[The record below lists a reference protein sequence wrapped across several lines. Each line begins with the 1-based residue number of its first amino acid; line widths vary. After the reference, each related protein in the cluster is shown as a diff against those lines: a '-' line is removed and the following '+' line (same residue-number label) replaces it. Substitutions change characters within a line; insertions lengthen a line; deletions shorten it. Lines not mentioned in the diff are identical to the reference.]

1 MELRH
6 LRYFIAVAEEMHF
19 GRAAQRLHIVQPA
32 LSKQISALERELGF
46 RLFTRTKR
54 SVAFTAAGEAFYHD
68 ARDVLA
74 RVDRATELT
83 KLTAAGALGTLDIGF
98 ASPVIWSV
106 LQPILRRQR
115 EAFPGVGLHLHE
127 LHSAPQMRMLREGKL
142 DAGFLTTTGPDELL
156 EFKPVAHEAIVIALP
171 ENHRLAG
178 EGQIDLAELAD
189 ERFILVS
196 RNTAPGFFAHCIELC
211 QRYGFSPAIVE
222 EGNTP
227 AALYGMVAAGLG
239 VSLGPESASI
249 VPWHGVTFKHVTKAS
264 SVEFSVA
271 YRRDDTSRALAA
283 FLDTVDEVA
292 AEFERSALATAK

>member
-6 LRYFIAVAEEMHF
+6 LRYFVAVAEEMHF

-54 SVAFTAAGEAFYHD
+54 SVAFTPAGEAFYHD

-115 EAFPGVGLHLHE
+115 EAFPGVRLHLHE
-127 LHSAPQMRMLREGKL
+127 LHSAPQMRLLREGKL
-142 DAGFLTTTGPDELL
+142 DAGFLTATGPDELL
-156 EFKPVAHEAIVIALP
+156 EFRPVAHEAIVIALP
-171 ENHRLAG
+171 EEHRLAG
-178 EGQIDLAELAD
+178 EERIDLSELAD

-196 RNTAPGFFAHCIELC
+196 RSTAPGFFAHCVDLC
-211 QRYGFSPAIVE
+211 QSYGFTPEIDE

-249 VPWHGVTFKHVTKAS
+249 VPWHGVTFKHATKAS

-271 YRRDDTSRALAA
+271 YRRDDTSHALAS
-283 FLDTVDEVA
+283 FLGTVDEVV
-292 AEFERSALATAK
+292 AEFEPSSRAAAT